1 MSHGC
6 LRLGRLL
13 ALWPS
18 WILVEMT
25 MSARTSRLCADYPCD
40 LAIDLSIQGNPKSAR
55 LMDYSTSSP
64 LELLV
69 IIQGGPE
76 VEWRLRAQHN
86 SHVLL

>member
-1 MSHGC
+1 MFHGC

-13 ALWPS
+13 ALWS
-18 WILVEMT
+18 FWILVEMT
-25 MSARTSRLCADYPCD
+25 MSARTSRLCADDPCN
-40 LAIDLSIQGNPKSAR
+40 LAIDLSTHGSPKSAR
-55 LMDYSTSSP
+55 LMNHSTSLP

-69 IIQGGPE
+69 TTQGGPE